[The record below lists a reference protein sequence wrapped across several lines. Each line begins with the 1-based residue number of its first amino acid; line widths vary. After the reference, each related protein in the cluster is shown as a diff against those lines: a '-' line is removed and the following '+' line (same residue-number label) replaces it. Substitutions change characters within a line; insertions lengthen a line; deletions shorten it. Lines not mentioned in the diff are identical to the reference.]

1 MHASPAKVT
10 VKLALTGSPTAVP
23 ARSAT
28 QGGPRMTAHLK
39 PVSNAIQRKNMY
51 RLSSAKLK
59 ARNVKN
65 AAIIAKPV
73 HLAIH
78 AMNVKLALKKTRVIS
93 ASARR
98 RNSSTVRSAS
108 HALLVA
114 RNARIVSSVKNVTII
129 LVF

>member
-1 MHASPAKVT
+1 
-10 VKLALTGSPTAVP
+10 
-23 ARSAT
+23 
-28 QGGPRMTAHLK
+28 MTAHLK
-39 PVSNAIQRKNMY
+39 PVSNAIQRKNTY
-51 RLSSAKLK
+51 RPLSAKPRD
-59 ARNVKN
+59 RNVRN

-108 HALLVA
+108 HALMVA